1 MKNIIES
8 TIFQMMDPASAPELK
23 TLKDGDS
30 IDNKKITLSSRRE
43 VFIHDLIKSGP
54 LILIFIRGTWCPF
67 CRMHMQRLNKW
78 LNSRPQNKRGTCIV
92 VSSESIEDI
101 NKWLSENNFSYLFAS
116 DQEMKL
122 ADYFGVHIA
131 PRDFSQAATF
141 LIDQEAKV
149 RMTYKGKR
157 TNKNFKKL
165 DENLRS

>member
-116 DQEMKL
+116 DQEIVLNDFRNLCVSIFSKTSISAL
-122 ADYFGVHIA
+122 ILFCESEARLSCSRYF
-131 PRDFSQAATF
+131 S
-141 LIDQEAKV
+141 KV
-149 RMTYKGKR
+149 SV
-157 TNKNFKKL
+157 FW
-165 DENLRS
+165 